1 MGKVVDMDDLIGT
14 EEAARLLGV
23 GPTAVKRW
31 ADQGLLACVR
41 TPGGHRRF
49 SRAAVERFLSAEARG
64 GAAGWVDLLVATDDD
79 HAVEAQLLAERGRR
93 GAWSRVAAILGEALV
108 EMGRRWEA
116 GALSITQE
124 HLASERLAR
133 ALVRLSVTL
142 PLDPRAPRALLA
154 TAEGDDHTL
163 GLALAELCL
172 REAGWVT
179 LWAGRGT
186 PPGEIAAMVRQGVVR
201 LVALS
206 ASCASTDAL
215 ALRRQ
220 ARAAAEACRAGGA
233 ELALGG
239 SGAWPDELEGALRFR
254 SLEAFAA
261 WARELGARSG
271 PGTA

>member
-1 MGKVVDMDDLIGT
+1 MGNVVDIDDLIGT
-14 EEAARLLGV
+14 EEASRLLGV

-31 ADQGLLACVR
+31 ADQRLLPCVR

-93 GAWSRVAAILGEALV
+93 GAWSRVATILGEALV

-142 PLDPRAPRALLA
+142 PLDPGAPRALLA

-186 PPGEIAAMVRQGVVR
+186 PPAEIEAMVRQGAVR

-233 ELALGG
+233 ALALGG
-239 SGAWPDELEGALRFR
+239 SGAWPDELEGAPRFR

-261 WARELGARSG
+261 WARELAARSG